1 LAHVLLGGLAH
12 QERAAQVH
20 AYDGIPVVGSHLDQH
35 VVAGDTGVVR
45 QRVGSTKLLGHPG
58 HGGLHR
64 VFVGHVDADGQR
76 LTPGCLDL
84 LDDRLAGGLLE
95 VQDGDGEAVVAQ
107 PLRDGCSDTTG
118 GPGDDGD
125 TSLVGHGFSLR
136 CEM

>member
-1 LAHVLLGGLAH
+1 
-12 QERAAQVH
+12 VH

-107 PLRDGCSDTTG
+107 PLGDGCSDTRW
-118 GPGDDGD
+118 
-125 TSLVGHGFSLR
+125 LLRYHGRTRSRWRYESGRSRLLLAL
-136 CEM
+136 